1 MKVLPYIETENGYT
15 LADEHMH
22 QLWGLIDVEKT
33 FYDGSIQTAD
43 QFLAYMKGPL
53 TFPLIVGNG
62 RPMGL
67 GWLTDIVPGRACLH
81 FCILNAGKSVYEVGQ
96 AALDYWWSMGDV
108 DSPLLY
114 NLIGVTPA
122 NNEMAVKFIRR
133 LGFTTFPEVPGLMFD
148 AYLGDRVPGII
159 SYLGRP
165 HGR

>member
-1 MKVLPYIETENGYT
+1 MKVLPYIEASNGYT

-22 QLWGLIDVEKT
+22 QLWDLIDVENT
-33 FYDGSIQTAD
+33 FYDGGIRTAD
-43 QFLAYMKGPL
+43 QFLAYMKSPL
-53 TFPLIVGNG
+53 TLPLIVGDG

-67 GWLTDIVPGRACLH
+67 GWLTDIVPGRACVH
-81 FCILNAGKSVYEVGQ
+81 FCMLKAGRAVFE
-96 AALDYWWSMGDV
+96 AAQSAIDYWWEMGDP
-108 DSPLLY
+108 PLLH

-122 NNEMAVKFIRR
+122 SNEMAVKFIRR
-133 LGFTTFPEVPGLMFD
+133 MGFTTFPEIPGLMFD